1 VVCVPDAFAGPADP
15 EKNSTGSFACIFSRR
30 YAMLDEARCE
40 MRGGN
45 QRGSGASPSKRLA
58 RILDEGHGVGARTR
72 AVRNAMA
79 TANTI
84 RRQDASGTKGGD
96 LTASLRRKR
105 RRLRPAT
112 ACAALSAQL
121 LPFDVDPKREIDNP
135 LTVSNRQLE
144 TIRNRHNPFTINQ
157 MTFSNRPKIS
167 ARCGRPS
174 QMWRSGTA
182 RQVKGSRRD
191 ASATLGVGRTPN
203 SNRSRYRLEINI
215 SPTKQRTEALSNR
228 S

>member
-1 VVCVPDAFAGPADP
+1 
-15 EKNSTGSFACIFSRR
+15 
-30 YAMLDEARCE
+30 M
-40 MRGGN
+40 GGN
-45 QRGSGASPSKRLA
+45 QRGSGAR
-58 RILDEGHGVGARTR
+58 DEGHGAGARTR

-105 RRLRPAT
+105 MRLSPPT
-112 ACAALSAQL
+112 ACACLAASWRAALPAQL
-121 LPFDVDPKREIDNP
+121 LPYGVDPKREIDNP